1 MSLLDV
7 LQNTKRYST
16 SSVASVVNVAQ
27 KSVKYVNEVKKLGHV
42 KPLQNPGLIVDV
54 KPNTLRV
61 DKQAKDYRLFVTA
74 LLSKYPH
81 YEFVAKVKSG
91 QLGIIKYWFK
101 DTKRNVTV
109 IFGYKD
115 MQKELRLSLQTSVR
129 IKEQRFEPTEV
140 KEEYIP
146 KFGIID
152 GIDLDNLRIV
162 KYTMYKLTKY
172 CTIKPFDTNINYAL
186 KEKFDYTNNGM
197 GI

>member
-1 MSLLDV
+1 MHRTKLLLLV
-7 LQNTKRYST
+7 LPLIIFISCT
-16 SSVASVVNVAQ
+16 S
-27 KSVKYVNEVKKLGHV
+27 
-42 KPLQNPGLIVDV
+42 QNPRIVVAEYGNYKIYLDDFE
-54 KPNTLRV
+54 KAYARNSGGIEKAKTDSLSSYQTFLDLYLNYKLKLRDAEV
-61 DKQAKDYRLFVTA
+61 RGYTKDA
-74 LLSKYPH
+74 
-81 YEFVAKVKSG
+81 
-91 QLGIIKYWFK
+91 
-101 DTKRNVTV
+101 
-109 IFGYKD
+109 D